1 MAIDRDIAMRSA
13 AICHTTQPGRAPYS
27 SGTHLAIRFAAPMP
41 NQIIYALVA
50 RGAVVLSEHYP
61 DDVHDRSVDATSVV
75 LKKLSAAPERSG
87 EDKQSFLYDGQ
98 SFHVLTV
105 DAISF
110 VCAADN
116 ALSRI
121 SAFQFLRELQKFWQ
135 QIYRDLGQT
144 ARAYQMNADFA
155 RVIQQQIETFQMR
168 FDAQTPDRIAQ
179 VNEEV
184 RRIPCACFSACSVS
198 APPPTALLSLPPHAP
213 AQL

>member
-1 MAIDRDIAMRSA
+1 
-13 AICHTTQPGRAPYS
+13 
-27 SGTHLAIRFAAPMP
+27 MP
-41 NQIIYALVA
+41 NQIIYAFVA

-61 DDVHDRSVDATSVV
+61 DDVYDRTGDATSVV
-75 LKKLSAAPERSG
+75 LKKLGAAPERSG
-87 EDKQSFLYDGQ
+87 EDRQSFLYDGQ

-105 DAISF
+105 DTISF

-116 ALSRI
+116 ALPRI
-121 SAFQFLRELQKFWQ
+121 SAFQFLRDLNKFWI
-135 QIYRDLGQT
+135 QIYNDLGQT

-184 RRIPCACFSACSVS
+184 R
-198 APPPTALLSLPPHAP
+198 PHGY
-213 AQL
+213 